1 MFIVHTHILHRTRS
15 NCHARN
21 FLVLKNALRTTKIKL
36 CLPFYHLP
44 SLDVRSMWDKFLDQ
58 RLSCHAW
65 FGTSSHDPVVQVA
78 VRSRPDS
85 RWARASNL
93 ELWHPFF
100 HHLDRHL
107 DRHSA
112 KMKKKKIKTNALPK
126 WNIINIYKWRTDTD
140 LLLLMRCIFQISSWI
155 KNCWCDLLNITH
167 ISNIP
172 SD

>member
-93 ELWHPFF
+93 ELWHPLC
-100 HHLDRHL
+100 HHFDRHL

-112 KMKKKKIKTNALPK
+112 KMKKKKN
-126 WNIINIYKWRTDTD
+126 TD
-140 LLLLMRCIFQISSWI
+140 LLLLIRCIFQISSWI
-155 KNCWCDLLNITH
+155 KNCWCDLLNIAH